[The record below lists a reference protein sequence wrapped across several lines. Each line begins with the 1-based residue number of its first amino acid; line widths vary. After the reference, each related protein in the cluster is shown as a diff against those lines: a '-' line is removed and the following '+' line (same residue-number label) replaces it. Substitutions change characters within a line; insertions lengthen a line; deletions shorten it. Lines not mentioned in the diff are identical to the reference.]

1 MSEGE
6 AFFDTNVL
14 LYMQSA
20 DVAKADRSEELIA
33 LGATVSVQVLN
44 EFIAVA
50 SRKLRMPWSEIRDV
64 LSQFRAVCAIEP
76 ITIAT
81 HEKALHIAERY
92 GLSIQDALIISAA
105 LLAGCRT
112 LYSEDMRNDQVIEGS
127 LTIRNQFEPSKA

>member
-1 MSEGE
+1 
-6 AFFDTNVL
+6 
-14 LYMQSA
+14 
-20 DVAKADRSEELIA
+20 
-33 LGATVSVQVLN
+33 
-44 EFIAVA
+44 
-50 SRKLRMPWSEIRDV
+50 MPWSEIRDV
-64 LSQFRAVCAIEP
+64 LSQFRAVCAIVP

-127 LTIRNQFEPSKA
+127 LTIRNPFEPSKA